1 MSAPDN
7 TVFAFTSLMR
17 HLSIAGAMLV
27 LSACSGGGNQDLY
40 QYMNEVQAQ
49 PAGEIEPVPVF
60 PPYQPF
66 RYTAAA
72 MRSPFDAPQLSMTA
86 DGSYGR
92 TAIAPDESRRKEYLE
107 SVNFASLSMVGTIT
121 KDGVIWA
128 LVNDGQGSIHRVTVG
143 NYLGKNH
150 GKIVALNK
158 QQVDVI
164 EIVPDGKNG
173 WVERPRTLAL
183 KEN

>member
-1 MSAPDN
+1 MGAPEK
-7 TVFAFTSLMR
+7 TLFVFMNLRR
-17 HLSIAGAMLV
+17 HLAITGAALL

-40 QYMNEVQAQ
+40 QYMNEVQAR

-72 MRSPFDAPQLSMTA
+72 MRSPFDAPLLSMSP

-92 TAIAPDESRRKEYLE
+92 TAVEPDESRRKEYLE
-107 SVNFASLSMVGTIT
+107 SVNFAALSMVGTIT

-128 LVNDGQGSIHRVTVG
+128 LINDGQGSIHRVTVG

-150 GKIVALNK
+150 GRIVALNK
-158 QQVDVI
+158 QQVDVK

>member
-1 MSAPDN
+1 MS
-7 TVFAFTSLMR
+7 VMR
-17 HLSIAGAMLV
+17 HLSIAGVV
-27 LSACSGGGNQDLY
+27 LLLTACSGGSNEDLR
-40 QYMNEVQAQ
+40 QYMNEVRSK
-49 PAGEIEPVPVF
+49 PAGEIEAVPVF

-72 MRSPFDAPQLSMTA
+72 MRSPFDTPMPAMSP

-92 TAIAPDESRRKEYLE
+92 TAVAPDENRRKEYLE

-128 LVNDGQGSIHRVTVG
+128 LVNDGQGSIHRVRVG

-150 GKIVALNK
+150 GRVVALNK
-158 QQVDVI
+158 QQLDVI